1 MMKTYTRETAG
12 EILGDQAFIPVS
24 FEAVGA
30 IMLQTGPATDNTA
43 LAITFFP
50 PADHP
55 VQKLPAVVVMP
66 REMIDTFL
74 NTIHTARALTPG
86 YLSKGGTT

>member
-12 EILGDQAFIPVS
+12 ETLGDQAFVPVS

-30 IMLQTGPATDNTA
+30 IMLHAGAAADNTA
-43 LAITFFP
+43 LAISFFP

-55 VQKLPAVVVMP
+55 VQKLPAIVIMP

-74 NTIHTARALTPG
+74 STIHKARALTPE